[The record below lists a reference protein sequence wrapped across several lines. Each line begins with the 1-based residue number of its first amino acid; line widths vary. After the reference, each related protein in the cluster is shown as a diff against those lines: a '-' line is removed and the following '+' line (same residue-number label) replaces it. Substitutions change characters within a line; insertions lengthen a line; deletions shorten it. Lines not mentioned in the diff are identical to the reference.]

1 MRGLAPDAADDL
13 FTLLWTEEFQYVD
26 MRFAEFVQDFGT
38 GDMVPGAKY
47 AAGASFATE
56 VKQDLAGALDG
67 EGPGGVAA
75 AGEGVE
81 EGEATDAAGEA
92 GGAVDTR
99 HAAEGRGGPRRVR
112 LDAVLPRRRRSRHA
126 ERRPQARV
134 LPRPPRGLARRPS
147 TTSSKGEGSEEVREE
162 ILGVLEALFPS
173 MLNAG
178 EFRASAAVLRET
190 RVLGERSPDLSPA
203 HKTRLVQ
210 FIEQLSEPAIVG
222 QLMQALDEG
231 TGRPSDADITELLRE
246 LRPKALATLVE
257 WTPRL
262 TSAPVRALVEA
273 AVQHLA
279 SAHQGELLRLLRS
292 GDAEALPGAIELA
305 GRLKLEGA
313 VAGLGDVYGRADAT
327 LRLAATEALIQ
338 IGTPG
343 ALVLLERAVGDDD
356 RGVRVAAL
364 KALSARGYKG
374 ALKRVEEV
382 VQGKGRKDL
391 DFNERRAFF
400 EAYGAIA
407 GAGGLGVLR
416 DLIVRR
422 GFFRRKQSARRA
434 DVRRTRVGQDR
445 HRRRPR
451 RAGVGGRRQRPP
463 GAQRRDR
470 GTAGGGRVTH
480 DPLSAEHNLRHD
492 GRSLLLSFYAA
503 LRSLKLYPL
512 ENTTVQ
518 KALDDLLAA
527 GAQLLGTEE
536 EVEIRVS
543 GDFLFVNDTRLRLEL
558 DNYASFSQVLGLL
571 RTFEVGTLR
580 IVQGVERREWQA
592 LLSIFLSLGTRR
604 RGGEP
609 LRRVDRPAASGPTSG
624 TWSSSRSPPW
634 RSRRTP
640 PRRARWPSGPTPRAS
655 RSPRTWSTASAWAA
669 PPTSRR

>member
-1 MRGLAPDAADDL
+1 VTEPGAEFEHVLPPEQVEELLRTLTKASRAFQMYLPNNPMYHRAAQNLQAAFEPVWAAIDELVLAVHETDFVWEGVVVYHQLHKADSLAWTLYKDGLRVLTLKKGVEQDELPRLLSVINKVRGLAPDAADDL
-13 FTLLWTEEFQYVD
+13 FTLLWTEDFQYVD

-38 GDMVPGAKY
+38 DEMVPGAKY
-47 AAGASFATE
+47 AAGASFASE
-56 VKQDLAGALDG
+56 VKQDLAGAVEG

-92 GGAVDTR
+92 VDT
-99 HAAEGRGGPRRVR
+99 AARPKGVVD
-112 LDAVLPRRRRSRHA
+112 LDEFDSTLYFLDGAEVDMLTADLQLEYSRDLREA
-126 ERRPQARV
+126 SLTALYDLFE
-134 LPRPPRGLARRPS
+134 
-147 TTSSKGEGSEEVREE
+147 GEGSEEVREE
-162 ILGVLEALFPS
+162 ILGVLETLFPS

-178 EFRASAAVLRET
+178 EFRASAVVLRET
-190 RVLGERSPDLSPA
+190 RVLAERSPDLTPA

-210 FIEQLSEPAIVG
+210 FIEQLSEPAIVS

-231 TGRPSDADITELLRE
+231 TGRPSDADISELLRE

-313 VAGLGDVYGRADAT
+313 VAGLGDVYGRADGA

-343 ALVLLERAVGDDD
+343 ALVVLERAIGDDD

-416 DLIVRR
+416 ELIVRR
-422 GFFRRKQSARRA
+422 GFFRRKQGA
-434 DVRRTRVGQDR
+434 DVRMCAALGL
-445 HRRRPR
+445 
-451 RAGVGGRRQRPP
+451 GKI
-463 GAQRRDR
+463 
-470 GTAGGGRVTH
+470 GTADARAVLESVAEDNDRQVRNAVT
-480 DPLSAEHNLRHD
+480 
-492 GRSLLLSFYAA
+492 AA
-503 LRSLKLYPL
+503 LR
-512 ENTTVQ
+512 
-518 KALDDLLAA
+518 
-527 GAQLLGTEE
+527 
-536 EVEIRVS
+536 
-543 GDFLFVNDTRLRLEL
+543 
-558 DNYASFSQVLGLL
+558 
-571 RTFEVGTLR
+571 
-580 IVQGVERREWQA
+580 GVAE
-592 LLSIFLSLGTRR
+592 
-604 RGGEP
+604 
-609 LRRVDRPAASGPTSG
+609 
-624 TWSSSRSPPW
+624 
-634 RSRRTP
+634 
-640 PRRARWPSGPTPRAS
+640 
-655 RSPRTWSTASAWAA
+655 
-669 PPTSRR
+669 

>member
-1 MRGLAPDAADDL
+1 MTEPGAEFEHVLPPEQVEELLRTLTKASRAFQMYLPNNPMYHRAAQNLQTAFEPVWSAVDELVLAVQETDFVWEGVVVYHQLHKADSLAWTLYKDGLRVLTLKKGVEQAELPRLLSVINKVRGLAPDAADDL

-38 GDMVPGAKY
+38 DEMVAGAKY
-47 AAGASFATE
+47 AAGASFAAE
-56 VKQDLAGALDG
+56 VKKDLAGVMEG

-75 AGEGVE
+75 PGEEVE

-92 GGAVDTR
+92 GGAVDTATR
-99 HAAEGRGGPRRVR
+99 PKGVVDLDEFDSTLYFLDGAEVDM
-112 LDAVLPRRRRSRHA
+112 LTADLKLEYSRDLREA
-126 ERRPQARV
+126 SLTALYDLFE
-134 LPRPPRGLARRPS
+134 
-147 TTSSKGEGSEEVREE
+147 GEGTAEVREE

-190 RVLGERSPDLSPA
+190 RVLGERAPNLSPA
-203 HKTRLVQ
+203 HKARLVQ
-210 FIEQLSEPAIVG
+210 FIEQLSEPAIVS

-292 GDAEALPGAIELA
+292 GDPEALPGAIELA

-313 VAGLGDVYGRADAT
+313 VAGLGDVYGRADAS

-343 ALVLLERAVGDDD
+343 ALVLLERAIGDDD

-422 GFFRRKQSARRA
+422 GFFRRKQSA
-434 DVRRTRVGQDR
+434 DVRMCAALGL
-445 HRRRPR
+445 
-451 RAGVGGRRQRPP
+451 GKI
-463 GAQRRDR
+463 
-470 GTAGGGRVTH
+470 GTADARAVLESVAEDNDRQVRNAVT
-480 DPLSAEHNLRHD
+480 
-492 GRSLLLSFYAA
+492 AA
-503 LRSLKLYPL
+503 LR
-512 ENTTVQ
+512 
-518 KALDDLLAA
+518 
-527 GAQLLGTEE
+527 
-536 EVEIRVS
+536 
-543 GDFLFVNDTRLRLEL
+543 
-558 DNYASFSQVLGLL
+558 
-571 RTFEVGTLR
+571 
-580 IVQGVERREWQA
+580 GVAE
-592 LLSIFLSLGTRR
+592 
-604 RGGEP
+604 
-609 LRRVDRPAASGPTSG
+609 
-624 TWSSSRSPPW
+624 
-634 RSRRTP
+634 
-640 PRRARWPSGPTPRAS
+640 
-655 RSPRTWSTASAWAA
+655 
-669 PPTSRR
+669 

>member
-1 MRGLAPDAADDL
+1 MTEPGAEFEHVLPPEQVEELLRTLTKASRAFQMYLPNNPMYHRAAQNLQAAFEPVWSAVDELVLSVQETDFVWEGVVVYHQLHKADSLAWTLYKDGLRVLTLKKGVEQAELPRLLGVINKVRGLAPDAADDL
-13 FTLLWTEEFQYVD
+13 FTLLWTEDFQYVD

-38 GDMVPGAKY
+38 EEMVPGAKY
-47 AAGASFATE
+47 AAGTSFAAE
-56 VKQDLAGALDG
+56 VKQDLAGAVEG

-75 AGEGVE
+75 PGESVE

-92 GGAVDTR
+92 GGAVDTATR
-99 HAAEGRGGPRRVR
+99 PKGVVDLDEFDSTLYFLDGAEVDM
-112 LDAVLPRRRRSRHA
+112 LTADLKLEYSRDLREA
-126 ERRPQARV
+126 SLTALYDLFE
-134 LPRPPRGLARRPS
+134 
-147 TTSSKGEGSEEVREE
+147 GEGTEEVRDE

-190 RVLGERSPDLSPA
+190 RVLAERSPDLSAA

-210 FIEQLSEPAIVG
+210 FIEQLSEPAIVS

-231 TGRPSDADITELLRE
+231 TGRPSDADISELLRE

-292 GDAEALPGAIELA
+292 GDPEALPGAIELA

-313 VAGLGDVYGRADAT
+313 VAGLGDVYGRADAS

-343 ALVLLERAVGDDD
+343 ALVLLERAIGDDD

-422 GFFRRKQSARRA
+422 GFFRRKQSA
-434 DVRRTRVGQDR
+434 DVRMCAALGL
-445 HRRRPR
+445 
-451 RAGVGGRRQRPP
+451 GKI
-463 GAQRRDR
+463 
-470 GTAGGGRVTH
+470 GTADARTVLESVAEDNDRQVRNAVT
-480 DPLSAEHNLRHD
+480 
-492 GRSLLLSFYAA
+492 AA
-503 LRSLKLYPL
+503 LR
-512 ENTTVQ
+512 
-518 KALDDLLAA
+518 
-527 GAQLLGTEE
+527 
-536 EVEIRVS
+536 
-543 GDFLFVNDTRLRLEL
+543 
-558 DNYASFSQVLGLL
+558 
-571 RTFEVGTLR
+571 
-580 IVQGVERREWQA
+580 GVAE
-592 LLSIFLSLGTRR
+592 
-604 RGGEP
+604 
-609 LRRVDRPAASGPTSG
+609 
-624 TWSSSRSPPW
+624 
-634 RSRRTP
+634 
-640 PRRARWPSGPTPRAS
+640 
-655 RSPRTWSTASAWAA
+655 
-669 PPTSRR
+669 